1 MISLT
6 DIVWTVVFMIG
17 AGAVFGLLK
26 LLIDRAP
33 FLPDGWKPT
42 ANYILLVMAVLVL
55 IGIILSLMTKTP
67 LIRMNNR
74 APVFQN
80 KIIDEQEPLSLTA
93 DETYYILT
101 Y

>member
-6 DIVWTVVFMIG
+6 EIVWTVVFMIG

-26 LLIDRAP
+26 LLIDRNPWMPAE
-33 FLPDGWKPT
+33 WKPT
-42 ANYILLVMAVLVL
+42 VNYILLVMAVLVL
-55 IGIILSLMTKTP
+55 IGIIFSLMTKTP

-80 KIIDEQEPLSLTA
+80 RIVEQEPLELSV
-93 DETYYILT
+93 DEIYYITT